1 MIFDYILPYHFCTFL
16 VGVRTFQEWMKYRYG
31 VFPEIG
37 FPGDKRYPEYYEVG
51 PEIRKN
57 EGCNTTYEEKVSDST
72 ISRQMV
78 SFLKRLYPGRK
89 YF

>member
-1 MIFDYILPYHFCTFL
+1 
-16 VGVRTFQEWMKYRYG
+16 MKYRYG

-78 SFLKRLYPGRK
+78 RFSLKIISFQVGNIFEK
-89 YF
+89 

>member
-1 MIFDYILPYHFCTFL
+1 
-16 VGVRTFQEWMKYRYG
+16 MKYRYG

-78 SFLKRLYPGRK
+78 RLYQHFRQEKFLLGTCI
-89 YF
+89 

>member
-1 MIFDYILPYHFCTFL
+1 
-16 VGVRTFQEWMKYRYG
+16 MKYRYG

-78 SFLKRLYPGRK
+78 RFVIIYISQTFGRIFLRK
-89 YF
+89 YCMGSKFWFPKIFQDL

>member
-1 MIFDYILPYHFCTFL
+1 
-16 VGVRTFQEWMKYRYG
+16 MKYRYG

-78 SFLKRLYPGRK
+78 RFQEIFLRNKLGTSI
-89 YF
+89 

>member
-1 MIFDYILPYHFCTFL
+1 
-16 VGVRTFQEWMKYRYG
+16 MKYRYG

-78 SFLKRLYPGRK
+78 RFS
-89 YF
+89 